1 MSSPF
6 SRRGRIRAVS
16 FFAAV
21 LVIVCGVAIQERYRA
36 DQLQRTV
43 SNAYLHAFSE
53 VTASLDRMDAALQ
66 KGQYVTSAPM
76 FCSLCSEISA
86 QATAAQMALGQLPMA
101 NVELEQTAAFLATV
115 GDYAQAL
122 SRSAALEGTWTEEDR
137 DNWSQLSQAAQTLSR
152 QLDELE
158 LELFDGSFSID
169 DVAAAQARLSAATEE
184 TEEPVSGFQSVEADF
199 PELPSLVYDGPF
211 SQHLTDKT
219 PLALEGLDEITGE
232 EALTVAQE
240 LLGDETLTV
249 EGTVEGNIPTY
260 TLSGETDSGR
270 RTVSITRRGEKL
282 LSLVTQGTPAEQNLT
297 PEQGIQAAR
306 TALERLGFGE
316 MGESYYSLQSN
327 ILTVNFCAL
336 QDGAYCYPDL
346 VKVSV
351 SMADGS
357 LLGFE
362 AQGYLTNH
370 HQRTLESP
378 AVSQEEAQ
386 EMVADNLSVLSVRQ
400 AVVPSQGEYERLC
413 WEFLCETEEG
423 GHVIVYVNAQTGAE
437 EKILLL
443 LEDEH
448 GTLAM

>member
-1 MSSPF
+1 MSSLF

-21 LVIVCGVAIQERYRA
+21 LVVVCGAAIQERCRA
-36 DQLQRTV
+36 DRLQRTV
-43 SNAYLHAFSE
+43 SNTYLHAFSE

-86 QATAAQMALGQLPMA
+86 QAAAAQLALGQLPMA
-101 NVELEQTAAFLATV
+101 NVELEQTAAFLATL

-122 SRSAALEGTWTEEDR
+122 ARSAALEGTWTEEDR
-137 DNWSQLSQAAQTLSR
+137 ENWSRLSQAAQALSQ

-158 LELFDGSFSID
+158 LALFDGSSSID
-169 DVAAAQARLSAATEE
+169 GVEAAQARLSASAEE
-184 TEEPVSGFQSVEADF
+184 AGENVSGFQSVEADF

-211 SQHLTDKT
+211 SQHLTGRT
-219 PLALEGLDEITGE
+219 PLALEGLEEITEE
-232 EALTVAQE
+232 EALAVARD
-240 LLGDETLTV
+240 LLGGEALTAEGVV
-249 EGTVEGNIPTY
+249 EGDIPTY
-260 TLSGETDSGR
+260 TLSGETASGR
-270 RTVSITRRGEKL
+270 RTVSVTRQGGQL
-282 LSLVTQGTPAEQNLT
+282 LSLITQGTPTEQNLT
-297 PEQGIQAAR
+297 PEQGVQAAR
-306 TALERLGFGE
+306 AVLEQLGFGE

-336 QDGAYCYPDL
+336 QDGTYCYPDL

-370 HQRTLESP
+370 RERTLDAP
-378 AVSQEEAQ
+378 AVSQEEARG
-386 EMVADNLSVLSVRQ
+386 MVSDRLSVLSVRQ
-400 AVVPSQGEYERLC
+400 AVIPSQGEYERLC

-423 GHVIVYVNAQTGAE
+423 NHVIVYVNAQTGAE
-437 EKILLL
+437 EKLLLL

-448 GTLAM
+448 GTLAI